1 MKVLLFTHEQDIDG
15 MGSVVIGKI
24 AFPNLT
30 YVPCKTFEIDS
41 NFKKYLDDKSI
52 YDYDLI
58 FVTDLCLHE
67 PILSIINE
75 DKILRNKV
83 LVLDHHKTEI
93 GNAKYDFVNVIIECS
108 QGLSSGTYLFYE
120 YLLKNNYL
128 ESRPV
133 LDELVEWTR
142 QYDTWD
148 WVKHNNQKARML
160 HLLFEQI
167 GYERYVQIMGRI
179 VANNDSIVFS
189 SEEMEIINDWENK
202 FKEDSKNILDN
213 MSVYVVNIDGRDYR
227 VGYVFTEYKYR
238 NDLNE
243 LVKANNVNDIDVIGM
258 FFPNMNV
265 ASYRGVKDVDVSIV
279 PTYFGGKGHKGAGT
293 NPIDNERFKDVL
305 DTVSFENVQIEREKV
320 NKLVK

>member
-148 WVKHNNQKARML
+148 WVKYDNKKARML

-167 GYERYVQIMGRI
+167 GYKRYIEIISNI
-179 VANNDSIVFS
+179 VKNNNSIVFAN
-189 SEEMEIINDWENK
+189 EELEIINDWENK
-202 FKEDSKNILDN
+202 FKSDSSKILSKMIVYPVTVDNI
-213 MSVYVVNIDGRDYR
+213 VYK
-227 VGYVFTEYKYR
+227 VGYIYTEYKYR
-238 NDLNE
+238 NDFSELIRLN
-243 LVKANNVNDIDVIGM
+243 NINDIDLVGM
-258 FFPNMNV
+258 FFPNMDV
-265 ASYRGVKDVDVSIV
+265 VSYRGVKDVDVSIV

-293 NPIDNERFKDVL
+293 NPINNEKFKEVL
-305 DTVSFENVQIEREKV
+305 KVVKFEE
-320 NKLVK
+320 

>member
-1 MKVLLFTHEQDIDG
+1 MEVLLFTHEQDIDG
-15 MGSVVIGKI
+15 MGSVVIGKL
-24 AFPNLT
+24 AFPNLN

-41 NFKKYLDDKSI
+41 NFQKYLDDKSI

-75 DKILRNKV
+75 DEILKNRV
-83 LVLDHHKTEI
+83 LVLDHHKTETE
-93 GNAKYDFVNVIIECS
+93 NNKYDFVNVVINCDK
-108 QGLSSGTYLFYE
+108 GPTSGTYLFYE
-120 YLLKNNYL
+120 YLLNSGYL
-128 ESRPV
+128 EAKPV

-148 WVKHNNQKARML
+148 WVKYNNKKARML

-167 GYERYVQIMGRI
+167 GYKEYISIMSNI
-179 VANNDSIVFS
+179 VLEKESIEFS
-189 SEEMEIINDWENK
+189 DYELSIINDWENK
-202 FKEDSKNILDN
+202 FKDDSQKILDN
-213 MSVYVVNIDGRDYR
+213 MCIYSVEVDGRIYR
-227 VGYVFTEYKYR
+227 VGYVYTEYKYR

-243 LVKANNVNDIDVIGM
+243 LVKANNIHDIDVIGM

-265 ASYRGVKDVDVSIV
+265 ASYRGVKDVDVSVV

-293 NPIDNERFKDVL
+293 NPIDNEKFKDVL
-305 DTVSFENVQIEREKV
+305 AIVNFKV
-320 NKLVK
+320 